1 LVPGEGI
8 TLKEQS
14 RQVFGTCFLLTVLV
28 ISLFTSAGKAQAIA
42 GYDFVHADLVNAN
55 KIPFRADPEIRYPA
69 DPVSIS
75 MSIPT
80 LNDWQAGTI
89 AFSHGLEGEWD
100 YYLWGGFAN
109 SLIKRDNTYYL
120 YYQGSPTYDD
130 LCDSVAY
137 RGIGVA
143 TSTDGIHW
151 VKSDKNP
158 VISWSSQGSVEEG
171 AVSSAAWIGP
181 DGRIYVYYG
190 ANTGAGCLVNSNA
203 RLAVSEDG
211 EDFQDLGIV
220 LSGSDPGTWG
230 YGDEIFPL
238 GAYSYQNQ
246 WFLYYT
252 PNGVPLSRKLGVATG
267 QNFDNF
273 TQTTG
278 VNDGS
283 VASWGPVSVI
293 LADAESVLFTNPNGP
308 SGPINVY
315 RFDANN
321 PSTVIL
327 HDSYTLPDCT
337 QSSII
342 YESSEERWMM
352 SCRDANA
359 NNYSIR
365 FSASQPEL
373 TATATPTETD
383 IPTST
388 TVSTETVTLTPTDSP
403 TETDTVTPTITIT
416 ETETFTPSP
425 IITLTET
432 GTQTFTVTATQ
443 DPTATSTE
451 TSTPTSTFTPS
462 KTATYTQLATFTP
475 TETRTQTPT
484 FTPTLTA
491 TETPTTTPT
500 IMATQTLPFT
510 PMPSDTFTPSATLAP
525 TETGTQTFTAT
536 ATQNPTAV
544 STETSTPTS
553 TLTPTETATSPSTAT
568 LTSTYTPSPTDTTT
582 PTVTA
587 SNAPTNTLTATL
599 TYTPPSTATSDST
612 QVPFPTNLAVNK
624 PVAVSSYQDTS
635 HTGDMAIDAIP
646 GTYWMSKKAVAKKVL
661 PTEWIVVDLGK
672 MANITS
678 IQLEWDIHYATS
690 YVLQSSNDNL
700 NWTTFYSTSVGD
712 GGNDTILVSNNV
724 GRYIRMESTAWMDSA
739 YRNWLQEIEIMGFY
753 ATSESSPTPASTP
766 SIEPSTS
773 TPTQTPVQSPAV
785 PLSVH
790 VSDIDASI
798 DQMGIN
804 WRGNV
809 TVEIHDNDHHP
820 VSNASV
826 TGTWSGGYSGSGL
839 CITDLTGT
847 CVITSGKGVTGS
859 TSMTFAVNNI
869 SYGSAE
875 YLAENNH
882 DPDNDSNGTFI
893 TIHKP

>member
-211 EDFQDLGIV
+211 ENFQDLGIV

-337 QSSII
+337 QSSVI
-342 YESSEERWMM
+342 YESSEELWMM
-352 SCRDANA
+352 SCRDTNA

-383 IPTST
+383 IPAST
-388 TVSTETVTLTPTDSP
+388 TTTETETVTPSP
-403 TETDTVTPTITIT
+403 T
-416 ETETFTPSP
+416 
-425 IITLTET
+425 IIYTET
-432 GTQTFTVTATQ
+432 GTQTFAVTETQ
-443 DPTATSTE
+443 SLTAIWTE

-462 KTATYTQLATFTP
+462 ATATYTQLATFTP

-484 FTPTLTA
+484 LIPTLTA
-491 TETPTTTPT
+491 TDTPTTTPT
-500 IMATQTLPFT
+500 KTATQTLTFT
-510 PMPSDTFTPSATLAP
+510 PTLTDTFTPSATRSP

-553 TLTPTETATSPSTAT
+553 TLTPT
-568 LTSTYTPSPTDTTT
+568 
-582 PTVTA
+582 VTA
-587 SNAPTNTLTATL
+587 SNAPTH
-599 TYTPPSTATSDST
+599 TPPSTATSDST

-646 GTYWMSKKAVAKKVL
+646 GTYWMSKKAVGKKVL